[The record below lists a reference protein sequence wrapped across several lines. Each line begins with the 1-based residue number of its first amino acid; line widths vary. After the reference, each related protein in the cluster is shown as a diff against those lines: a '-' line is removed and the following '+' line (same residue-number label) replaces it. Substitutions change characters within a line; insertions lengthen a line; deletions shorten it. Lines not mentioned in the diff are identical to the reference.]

1 MKNDVKRS
9 RVYENKLQNLL
20 VKPEIMMALASQTK
34 QPSAEQLKKLDD
46 DKRKSREKKMKRAT
60 IVMND
65 FNLESS

>member
-1 MKNDVKRS
+1 
-9 RVYENKLQNLL
+9 
-20 VKPEIMMALASQTK
+20 MMALASQTK